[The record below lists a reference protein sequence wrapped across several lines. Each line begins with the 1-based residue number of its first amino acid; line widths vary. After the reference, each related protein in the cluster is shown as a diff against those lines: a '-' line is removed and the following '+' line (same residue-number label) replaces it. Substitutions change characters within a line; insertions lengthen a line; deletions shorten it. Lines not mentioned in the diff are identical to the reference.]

1 MKKLHI
7 TLLTLLGLGS
17 YNLHSQQD
25 DMQEENMQLQND
37 IQAAEQQVI
46 DDLAATHPEIIN
58 QIIDEE
64 DNLEENFAKIKNFV
78 ATKNKEI
85 EQLEKLADQNEVEQV
100 EIARL
105 ALELADAQTVLKAT
119 IEKQRAK
126 HRKNHKLEQKIKDAL
141 FKAEQGLKNLQNKV
155 ISFSQ
160 KGYNKAQEFMRS
172 KKSAKC

>member
-126 HRKNHKLEQKIKDAL
+126 HRKNHKLEQK
-141 FKAEQGLKNLQNKV
+141 N
-155 ISFSQ
+155 
-160 KGYNKAQEFMRS
+160 
-172 KKSAKC
+172 